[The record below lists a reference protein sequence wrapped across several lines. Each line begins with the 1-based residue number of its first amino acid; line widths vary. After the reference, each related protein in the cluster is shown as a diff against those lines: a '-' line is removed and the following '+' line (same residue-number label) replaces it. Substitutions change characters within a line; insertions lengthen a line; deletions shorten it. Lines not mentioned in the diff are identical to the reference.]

1 MTTKVR
7 LPKYPAAYIKQMP
20 EPVRVGL
27 YDKACFLNGLDL
39 ADVIIGY
46 TLENVGGHA
55 SITFEVF
62 ETTASDARL
71 VKVKKAVALPHAP
84 RYG

>member
-20 EPVRVGL
+20 EPVTLGL
-27 YDKACFLNGLDL
+27 YDKASFLNGVDL
-39 ADVIIGY
+39 GDVVMS
-46 TLENVGGHA
+46 LELSVMASKAVG
-55 SITFEVF
+55 TFEVF
-62 ETTASDARL
+62 ETTASDSRL
-71 VKVKKAVALPHAP
+71 VKVKKAVSLPHAP